1 MYLHGISPLI
11 FGMAPACREQWSAPP
26 DEGMKVAVFGLG
38 YVGTVTAACLAA
50 NGHDVWGV
58 DTDEFKVAAVSA
70 GHSPVVEPGLEALLA
85 QSVSSGTLHATTEPL
100 QSTARC

>member
-1 MYLHGISPLI
+1 MYLQGVARLFLS
-11 FGMAPACREQWSAPP
+11 MAPACRREWSAPP

-58 DTDEFKVAAVSA
+58 DPDEFEGGCRFGRSQ
-70 GHSPVVEPGLEALLA
+70 PG
-85 QSVSSGTLHATTEPL
+85 
-100 QSTARC
+100 R